1 MEKPS
6 VTQTYQ
12 EWLALGLI
20 CSGFAAFFLFMN
32 AISPSFSDS
41 PVMLWVAV
49 GAIGAFAALCFLVAA
64 SSTTFD
70 EHGICF
76 KSPLFTKQFT
86 WSDVKFVELRKDR
99 SRNGSYVPLLT
110 MDLKGWVP
118 GWPISYTKRI
128 MTCIRYYYGEPNID
142 TWGKP
147 PTSF

>member
-6 VTQTYQ
+6 VTKTYQ
-12 EWLALGLI
+12 ESLALGLV
-20 CSGFAAFFLFMN
+20 CGGFAEFLLFMN
-32 AISPSFSDS
+32 AISPSFSDD
-41 PVMLWVAV
+41 PVMLWVVAGIAGAAAV
-49 GAIGAFAALCFLVAA
+49 LCFLAAA

-76 KSPLFTKQFT
+76 KSPLFTKRFA

-99 SRNGSYVPLLT
+99 SRNGNYVPLLT
-110 MDLKGWVP
+110 MDLKGWIP

-128 MTCIRYYYGEPNID
+128 MACIRYYYGEPNID

-147 PTSF
+147 PESY